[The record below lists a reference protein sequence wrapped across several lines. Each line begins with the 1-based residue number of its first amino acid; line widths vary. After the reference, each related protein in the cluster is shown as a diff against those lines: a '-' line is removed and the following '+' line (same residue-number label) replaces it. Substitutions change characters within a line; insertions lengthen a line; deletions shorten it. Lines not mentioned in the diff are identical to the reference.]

1 MKILLDEKEILE
13 IVKEDKKQALNYY
26 TNELKPKFKKYYEL
40 YNGEKI
46 DTKKYRMPES
56 SFISR
61 DVLVSIRAV
70 MPDINKLLLTSN
82 PVEITAR
89 NGEDEEKA
97 RKMQALLNY
106 QITAQ
111 NPYHTIFTRLITN
124 ALITG
129 ARKMQALLNYQITAQ
144 NPYHTIFTRLITNA
158 LITGCAAL
166 KVLWVK
172 ETKEKEIKDIITY
185 DKLQLLIK
193 NGFKVNYK
201 EEYINGI
208 KKYKV
213 QYKACYIDKNQP
225 VFEVLPY
232 DEFLFDANASSVQEA
247 NFIIH
252 RKLVNYDYLKRRE
265 KAGIYKNV
273 SKIKGSISTFED
285 DDLKEIKNSSLYGYG
300 SSKRQMYMINEYWGK
315 IDVNKDG
322 IDEDVVI
329 TYCGNQILSIEE
341 NTFGMYP
348 FFVYTPFLS
357 MDSIA
362 GKGLAELSENVQIIK
377 TALIREIL
385 ENTRRNN
392 NRKIFYKVDDL
403 LNPSQMVT
411 NEQYVAVRDSADI
424 NNIFAPEPFEA
435 ISSNTFTLVEYFDKE
450 NQKVTGIS
458 DMKQGVRRQ
467 VENQTATEAQIKY
480 ESSNSQ
486 VQAIVQNFAESLK
499 ETYRFLIYQNQKF
512 IDNSQVIRLINDT
525 IEVNPADIK
534 DVDFD
539 IAVSQSL
546 STGTEETRRR
556 ALSNAL
562 AMMIE
567 IGEPRYLTDKMRIRN
582 LMAKL
587 LEESGLKDIDNYLL
601 STERI
606 MEQSNAGNG
615 SMEKANTK
623 G

>member
-26 TNELKPKFKKYYEL
+26 TNVLKPKFKKYYEL

-70 MPDINKLLLTSN
+70 MPDINKLLLTSS

-89 NGEDEEKA
+89 NGEDEEK
-97 RKMQALLNY
+97 
-106 QITAQ
+106 
-111 NPYHTIFTRLITN
+111 
-124 ALITG
+124 

-213 QYKACYIDKNQP
+213 QYKACYINKNQP

-265 KAGIYKNV
+265 KAGIYKNI

-300 SSKRQMYMINEYWGK
+300 SSKRQMYMVNEYWGK

-424 NNIFAPEPFEA
+424 NNIFAPEPFES
-435 ISSNTFTLVEYFDKE
+435 ISNNTFTLVEYFDKE

-458 DMKQGVRRQ
+458 DMKQGIRRQ
-467 VENQTATEAQIKY
+467 VENMSATEAQIKY

>member
-1 MKILLDEKEILE
+1 MNILLEEKEILE
-13 IVKEDKKQALNYY
+13 IVKEDKAQALSYY
-26 TNELKPKFKKYYEL
+26 TNQLKPKFQKYYEL
-40 YNGEKI
+40 YNGNKI

-61 DVLVSIRAV
+61 DVLVAIRAV

-106 QITAQ
+106 QITSQ
-111 NPYHTIFTRLITN
+111 NPYHTV
-124 ALITG
+124 
-129 ARKMQALLNYQITAQ
+129 
-144 NPYHTIFTRLITNA
+144 FTRLITNA

-166 KVLWVK
+166 KVLW
-172 ETKEKEIKDIITY
+172 EKEAEEKLVEEVADY
-185 DKLQLLIK
+185 ERLQLLISK
-193 NGFKVNYK
+193 GFKVSHK
-201 EEYINGI
+201 QEYINGAL
-208 KKYKV
+208 KYRVKYK
-213 QYKACYIDKNQP
+213 AMTITKNQP

-232 DEFLFDANASSVQEA
+232 DEFLFDASASSVQEA

-252 RKLVNYDYLKRRE
+252 RKLVSYDYLKRRQ
-265 KAGIYKNV
+265 KAGVYKN
-273 SKIKGSISTFED
+273 ISDLKDNIYTYED
-285 DDLKEIKNSSLYGYG
+285 DDINCEKTGKVYGYG
-300 SSKRQMYMINEYWGK
+300 SKKRKMYMINEYWGK

-322 IDEDVVI
+322 IDEFVVI
-329 TYCGNQILSIEE
+329 SYCGDKILAIEE

-362 GKGLAELSENVQIIK
+362 GKGMAELSENMQIIK

-403 LNPSQMVT
+403 L
-411 NEQYVAVRDSADI
+411 I
-424 NNIFAPEPFEA
+424 
-435 ISSNTFTLVEYFDKE
+435 
-450 NQKVTGIS
+450 
-458 DMKQGVRRQ
+458 RRQ
-467 VENQTATEAQIKY
+467 VENMSATEAQIKY

-512 IDNSQVIRLINDT
+512 MDNMQVIRLINDT
-525 IEVNPADIK
+525 IEVNPKDIK
-534 DVDFD
+534 DIDFD
-539 IAVSQSL
+539 ISVSQAIS
-546 STGTEETRRR
+546 SGTEETRRR
-556 ALSNAL
+556 ALSTAL
-562 AMMIE
+562 SLIIE
-567 IGEPRYLTDKMRIRN
+567 IGEPRNLTDKLRIRN

-587 LEESGLKDIDNYLL
+587 LEESGLKDTDNYLL
-601 STERI
+601 SVEKI
-606 MEQSNAGNG
+606 MEQEKSG
-615 SMEKANTK
+615 SIRNSSSEKENS
-623 G
+623 